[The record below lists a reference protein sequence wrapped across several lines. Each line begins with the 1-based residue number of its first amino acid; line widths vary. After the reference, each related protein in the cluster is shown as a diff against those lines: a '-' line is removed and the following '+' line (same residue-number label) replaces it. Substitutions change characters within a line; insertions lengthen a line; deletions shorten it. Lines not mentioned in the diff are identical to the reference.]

1 MKYNGIIQRKLAL
14 LDQHRQRLEQYLAGV
29 ALADFAPDWSKRWM
43 AERALQLMVEIV
55 IDIAE
60 RIVALENAGPC
71 ATAAELIETL
81 VRLRVLKS
89 ADPYRGMVRFGN
101 LIVHRYS
108 SIDPAV
114 VFDICTQ
121 RLGDFVRFREEIDAA

>member
-1 MKYNGIIQRKLAL
+1 MKYNGIVQRKLAL

-29 ALADFAPDWSKRWM
+29 TLEDFAQDWSKRWM

-55 IDIAE
+55 IDVAE

-71 ATAAELIETL
+71 ATAVELIDTL
-81 VRLRVLKS
+81 VRLDVLKS
-89 ADPYRGMVRFGN
+89 AEPYRGMVRFRN
-101 LIVHRYS
+101 LIVHRYE

-114 VFDICTQ
+114 VFDICSHH
-121 RLGDFVRFREEIDAA
+121 LGGFVTFRDEIDAA